1 MSAARLP
8 QPRLAFEPGG
18 ALARLAR
25 DYRVAAWPVS
35 VAVRAGFRYDGASV
49 PAPLR
54 PLVGGPWDPLRLP
67 AATAHDWLY
76 ASHAVP
82 KWAADLAFLRLLAAN
97 GMPPWRALADW
108 WAVARF
114 GGPAWRSHGPGENR
128 RARARGEI
136 RLFGFRVGR
145 RPSGAESNTH
155 ANTKGNA

>member
-1 MSAARLP
+1 MAARLP
-8 QPRLAFEPGG
+8 QPRLAFGPGG
-18 ALARLAR
+18 DLARLTR

-49 PAPLR
+49 PALLR

-76 ASHAVP
+76 ASHAAP
-82 KWAADLAFLRLLAAN
+82 KWAADLVFLRLLAAN

-114 GGPAWRSHGPGENR
+114 GGAAWRSHGPEENR